1 MGIVIVSLA
10 PPSSHQA
17 DHFHSLLKGVERKK
31 KRKEMES
38 APRLL
43 PLLGGLLLLLQLGLL
58 PGCQAKPSSFPVL
71 EGLAERFGGM
81 TQPGAM
87 SGLEGVLGGQG
98 DPSAMVGQVL
108 AALVGWME
116 RKEWTAEES
125 KILESLNK
133 TPDYEVCELEC
144 VQKEIEKTG
153 VDTMLA
159 QLDPLPLMA
168 ALSNPQQ
175 QQQILDPVLDK
186 VVGSALAVTQACRPT
201 TSVCFQCMKACIN
214 SGGGKVAVASLTIF
228 VPLTFTFIMF

>member
-1 MGIVIVSLA
+1 
-10 PPSSHQA
+10 
-17 DHFHSLLKGVERKK
+17 
-31 KRKEMES
+31 MES

-43 PLLGGLLLLLQLGLL
+43 PLLGGLLVLLQLGLL
-58 PGCQAKPSSFPVL
+58 PGCQAKPSVL
-71 EGLAERFGGM
+71 GGLTKRFEGM

-87 SGLEGVLGGQG
+87 SGLEGLLGGQG
-98 DPSAMVGQVL
+98 DPSEMVGQVL

-133 TPDYEVCELEC
+133 TLDYEVCELEC
-144 VQKEIEKTG
+144 FQKEIEKTG

-175 QQQILDPVLDK
+175 QQQTIDPVLDK

-201 TSVCFQCMKACIN
+201 TSACFQCTKACIN
-214 SGGGKVAVASLTIF
+214 SGGEKVAVASLTIF